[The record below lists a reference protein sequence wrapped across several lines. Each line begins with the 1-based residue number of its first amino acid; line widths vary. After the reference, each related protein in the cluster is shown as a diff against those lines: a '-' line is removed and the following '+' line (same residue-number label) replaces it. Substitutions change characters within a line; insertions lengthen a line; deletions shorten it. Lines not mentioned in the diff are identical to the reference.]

1 MKISDVRNMTK
12 DEIDAE
18 LQRVRDQL
26 FHLRAQAVTEKLQ
39 NPTLLGKARRDIARL
54 LTIKRQ
60 RQASPAAPAGEAI
73 KGDKR

>member
-1 MKISDVRNMTK
+1 MKTSDVRNMSP

-18 LQRVRDQL
+18 LERLRDQL

-39 NPTLLGKARRDIARL
+39 NPTLLGKARRDVARL

-60 RQASPAAPAGEAI
+60 RQLDPAGEAI
-73 KGDKR
+73 KGGK